1 MFSYNMEKRGSAS
14 LYEYLYRCIRHD
26 IARGIIPPNQK
37 LPSKRTAAKHL
48 GVSLITV
55 EAAYQ
60 QLIAEGYVRT
70 RERSGYY
77 VCELA
82 PAAQGSTE
90 RKHPDAGKRTV
101 QKQKPK
107 QPSIATSL
115 FPYSAWAKTMRL
127 TLAEETSETLA
138 QAASTAGSPQ
148 LREAIA
154 AYLHDYRGMSVQADQ
169 IVVGAGSQ
177 TLYQL
182 IIQLLGRDRIY
193 AVEDPGYPLLT
204 RMYQLNNVPLA
215 HVPMDDEGI
224 QIDQLQASEATVAH
238 IMPSHQFPTGVIT
251 SASRRRELLNWARK
265 DAEPTRVEPTP
276 AGAEQTRAKPTPTRV
291 EQTGSLPTEADRT
304 GSTSEGAT
312 QSESIPAGMKR
323 PEANRTAQR
332 TPEQPAAGTTGKLA
346 PEQNAPE
353 QHAPERCSS
362 PSERYII
369 EDDYDSEFRMTGK
382 PISSLFSI
390 DAANRVLYLNSFAKS
405 LGEAFRIAYLVL
417 PPQLAEKFHSE
428 LGFYANTVSPID
440 QLTLARFITNGHY
453 ERHVSRLR
461 TQARRTQSIIV
472 EALSESALKNRVS
485 FRGLNSGLHFIL
497 SVEGAPDEQ
506 QVAAAIAQTGI
517 SLPHI
522 SEFQHQGRTKSDS
535 PDHAARKRPLST
547 ATRTAP
553 ANLATRAELSGF
565 APQTNALDFVVRTDA
580 IAPDKA
586 QAFAQQIIEALK

>member
-48 GVSLITV
+48 GVSLITI

-60 QLIAEGYVRT
+60 QLIAEGYVKT

-82 PAAQGSTE
+82 PAAQGSTG

-265 DAEPTRVEPTP
+265 DAEPTQVEPTRV
-276 AGAEQTRAKPTPTRV
+276 EQTRAEPTPTRV
-291 EQTGSLPTEADRT
+291 EQTGSLPTGADRS
-304 GSTSEGAT
+304 GSTSAGAT

-332 TPEQPAAGTTGKLA
+332 TPEQPAASTTGKLT
-346 PEQNAPE
+346 PERLAPE

-369 EDDYDSEFRMTGK
+369 EDDYDSEFRMMGK

-440 QLTLARFITNGHY
+440 QLTLARFIANGHY

-472 EALSESALKNRVS
+472 EALGESALKDRVS

-497 SVEGAPDEQ
+497 SVEGTPDEQ
-506 QVAAAIAQTGI
+506 QIAAAIAQTGI
-517 SLPHI
+517 SLSHI
-522 SEFQHQGRTKSDS
+522 SEFQHQGRAKSDS

-553 ANLATRAELSGF
+553 ANLATRAEPSGF

-586 QAFAQQIIEALK
+586 QAFAQQIVEALK

>member
-265 DAEPTRVEPTP
+265 
-276 AGAEQTRAKPTPTRV
+276 
-291 EQTGSLPTEADRT
+291 
-304 GSTSEGAT
+304 

-332 TPEQPAAGTTGKLA
+332 TPEQPAASTTGKLT
-346 PEQNAPE
+346 PERLAPE

-390 DAANRVLYLNSFAKS
+390 DAASRVLYLNSFAKS

-472 EALSESALKNRVS
+472 EALGESALKDRVS

-497 SVEGAPDEQ
+497 SVEGTPDEQ

-522 SEFQHQGRTKSDS
+522 SEFQHQGRAKSDS

-565 APQTNALDFVVRTDA
+565 TPQTNALDFVVRTDA

>member
-48 GVSLITV
+48 GVSLITI

-82 PAAQGSTE
+82 PATRGSTD
-90 RKHPDAGKRTV
+90 RKHPDAGKQTA

-115 FPYSAWAKTMRL
+115 FPYSTWAKTMRL

-138 QAASTAGSPQ
+138 QAASAAGSPQ
-148 LREAIA
+148 LRGAIA
-154 AYLHDYRGMSVQADQ
+154 TYLHDYRGMSVQADQ

-204 RMYQLNNVPLA
+204 RMYQLNNVSLA

-224 QIDQLQASEATVAH
+224 RIDQLQASEATVAH

-265 DAEPTRVEPTP
+265 NTEPTP
-276 AGAEQTRAKPTPTRV
+276 AGAEQT
-291 EQTGSLPTEADRT
+291 ESLPAKADRA
-304 GSTSEGAT
+304 GSTKTETT
-312 QSESIPAGMKR
+312 QSEPAPAGMKR
-323 PEANRTAQR
+323 LEANRPAPR
-332 TPEQPAAGTTGKLA
+332 TPEQPTTSTTGKLM
-346 PEQNAPE
+346 PEQLTSE

-390 DAANRVLYLNSFAKS
+390 DAANQVLYLNSFAKS

-440 QLTLARFITNGHY
+440 QLTLARFIANGHY

-472 EALSESALKNRVS
+472 ETLSESVLKDRVS

-497 SVEGAPDEQ
+497 SVEGALDEKK
-506 QVAAAIAQTGI
+506 VAAAIAQAGI
-517 SLPHI
+517 SLPRI
-522 SEFQHQGRTKSDS
+522 SEFRHGKGSIGDKT
-535 PDHAARKRPLST
+535 DHAARKRPLSC
-547 ATRTAP
+547 ATQTIP
-553 ANLATRAELSGF
+553 SNLAPRAEPSGF
-565 APQTNALDFVVRTDA
+565 IPQTKAFDFVVRTDA

-586 QAFAQQIIEALK
+586 QAFAQRIIEALK

>member
-90 RKHPDAGKRTV
+90 RKHPDAGKRTA

-265 DAEPTRVEPTP
+265 
-276 AGAEQTRAKPTPTRV
+276 
-291 EQTGSLPTEADRT
+291 
-304 GSTSEGAT
+304 

-332 TPEQPAAGTTGKLA
+332 TPEQPAASTTGKLM
-346 PEQNAPE
+346 PERLTPE
-353 QHAPERCSS
+353 QHAPERCSL
-362 PSERYII
+362 PRERYII
-369 EDDYDSEFRMTGK
+369 EDDYDSEFRMMGK

-553 ANLATRAELSGF
+553 ANLAKRAELSGF

>member
-48 GVSLITV
+48 GVSLITI

-265 DAEPTRVEPTP
+265 
-276 AGAEQTRAKPTPTRV
+276 
-291 EQTGSLPTEADRT
+291 
-304 GSTSEGAT
+304 

-332 TPEQPAAGTTGKLA
+332 TPEQPAASTTGKLA

-497 SVEGAPDEQ
+497 SVEGTPDEQ

-522 SEFQHQGRTKSDS
+522 SEFQHQGRAKSDS

-553 ANLATRAELSGF
+553 ANLATRAEPSGF

-586 QAFAQQIIEALK
+586 QAFAQQIVEALK

>member
-48 GVSLITV
+48 GVSLITI

-70 RERSGYY
+70 HERSGYY

-265 DAEPTRVEPTP
+265 
-276 AGAEQTRAKPTPTRV
+276 
-291 EQTGSLPTEADRT
+291 
-304 GSTSEGAT
+304 

-497 SVEGAPDEQ
+497 SVEGTPDEQ

-522 SEFQHQGRTKSDS
+522 SEFQHQGRAKSDS

-553 ANLATRAELSGF
+553 ANLATRAEPSGF

-586 QAFAQQIIEALK
+586 QAFAQQIVEALK

>member
-1 MFSYNMEKRGSAS
+1 MFSYNMEERGSTS

-26 IARGIIPPNQK
+26 IAHGIIPPNQR

-82 PAAQGSTE
+82 PAAQEATVGKPRNTN
-90 RKHPDAGKRTV
+90 KRTA
-101 QKQKPK
+101 QKPEPIPKQKSK
-107 QPSIATSL
+107 QASIATSL
-115 FPYSAWAKTMRL
+115 FPYSTWAKTMRL
-127 TLAEETSETLA
+127 TLAEESSKTLT
-138 QAASTAGSPQ
+138 QAASAAGSPQ

-154 AYLHDYRGMSVQADQ
+154 AYLHDYRGMNVQADQ
-169 IVVGAGSQ
+169 IIVGAGSQ

-182 IIQLLGRDRIY
+182 IVQLLGRDRIY

-204 RMYQLNNVPLA
+204 RMYQLNNVPLT
-215 HVPMDDEGI
+215 HIPMDSEGI
-224 QIDQLQASEATVAH
+224 RIGDLQSSGATVAH

-265 DAEPTRVEPTP
+265 EAEPKR
-276 AGAEQTRAKPTPTRV
+276 
-291 EQTGSLPTEADRT
+291 L
-304 GSTSEGAT
+304 GSTSAAPDQTESVRAGAT
-312 QSESIPAGMKR
+312 QRAASPARGLT
-323 PEANRTAQR
+323 PAQ
-332 TPEQPAAGTTGKLA
+332 
-346 PEQNAPE
+346 
-353 QHAPERCSS
+353 HSS
-362 PSERYII
+362 PGERYII

-428 LGFYANTVSPID
+428 LGFYSNTVSPID
-440 QLTLARFITNGHY
+440 QLTLARFIANGHY
-453 ERHVSRLR
+453 ERHVNRLR
-461 TQARRTQSIIV
+461 TQAKQTQSIICDT
-472 EALSESALKNRVS
+472 LNESALKNRIS

-497 SVEGAPDEQ
+497 TIDGDLDESQ
-506 QVAAAIAQTGI
+506 TAAAIAQAGI
-517 SLPHI
+517 QLPQM
-522 SEFQHQGRTKSDS
+522 SEFQHRKAPQSSPPEPAAQKRSSRTETQAKVSS
-535 PDHAARKRPLST
+535 LE
-547 ATRTAP
+547 TRTEP
-553 ANLATRAELSGF
+553 SGF
-565 APQTNALDFVVRTDA
+565 EPQKKASDFIVRTDT

-586 QAFAQQIIEALK
+586 QAFVQQLIDALE

>member
-265 DAEPTRVEPTP
+265 
-276 AGAEQTRAKPTPTRV
+276 
-291 EQTGSLPTEADRT
+291 
-304 GSTSEGAT
+304 

-332 TPEQPAAGTTGKLA
+332 TPEQPAASTTGKLT
-346 PEQNAPE
+346 PERLAPE

-390 DAANRVLYLNSFAKS
+390 DAASRVLYLNSFAKS

-472 EALSESALKNRVS
+472 EALGESALKDRVS

-497 SVEGAPDEQ
+497 SVEGTPDEQ

-522 SEFQHQGRTKSDS
+522 SEFQHQGRAKSDS

-553 ANLATRAELSGF
+553 ANLATRAEPSGF

>member
-265 DAEPTRVEPTP
+265 
-276 AGAEQTRAKPTPTRV
+276 
-291 EQTGSLPTEADRT
+291 
-304 GSTSEGAT
+304 
-312 QSESIPAGMKR
+312 QSESAPAGMKR

-332 TPEQPAAGTTGKLA
+332 TPEQPAASTTGKLT
-346 PEQNAPE
+346 PERLAPE

-553 ANLATRAELSGF
+553 ANLAKRAELSGF

>member
-48 GVSLITV
+48 GVSLITI

-70 RERSGYY
+70 HERSGYY

-90 RKHPDAGKRTV
+90 RKHPVAGKRTV

-265 DAEPTRVEPTP
+265 DAEPTQVEPTRV
-276 AGAEQTRAKPTPTRV
+276 EQTRV
-291 EQTGSLPTEADRT
+291 EQTGSLPTEADRS
-304 GSTSEGAT
+304 GSTSAGAT

-323 PEANRTAQR
+323 PKANRTAQR
-332 TPEQPAAGTTGKLA
+332 TPEQPAASTTGKLT
-346 PEQNAPE
+346 PERLAPE

-440 QLTLARFITNGHY
+440 QLTLARFIANGHY

-472 EALSESALKNRVS
+472 EALGESALKDRVS

-497 SVEGAPDEQ
+497 SVEGTPDEQ

-522 SEFQHQGRTKSDS
+522 SEFQHQGRAKSDS

-553 ANLATRAELSGF
+553 ANLATRAEPSGF

>member
-48 GVSLITV
+48 GVSLITI

-182 IIQLLGRDRIY
+182 IIQLLGRDRIF

-265 DAEPTRVEPTP
+265 
-276 AGAEQTRAKPTPTRV
+276 
-291 EQTGSLPTEADRT
+291 
-304 GSTSEGAT
+304 
-312 QSESIPAGMKR
+312 QSESAPAGMKP

-332 TPEQPAAGTTGKLA
+332 TPEQPAASTTGKLT
-346 PEQNAPE
+346 PERLAPE

-440 QLTLARFITNGHY
+440 QLTLARFIANGHY

-472 EALSESALKNRVS
+472 EALGESALKDRVS

-497 SVEGAPDEQ
+497 SVEGTPDEQ
-506 QVAAAIAQTGI
+506 QIAAAIAQTGI

-522 SEFQHQGRTKSDS
+522 SEFQHQGRAKSDS

-553 ANLATRAELSGF
+553 ANLATRAEPSGF

-586 QAFAQQIIEALK
+586 QAFAQQIVEALK

>member
-48 GVSLITV
+48 GVSLITI

-90 RKHPDAGKRTV
+90 RKHPDAGKRTM

-265 DAEPTRVEPTP
+265 
-276 AGAEQTRAKPTPTRV
+276 
-291 EQTGSLPTEADRT
+291 
-304 GSTSEGAT
+304 
-312 QSESIPAGMKR
+312 QSESTSAGMKR

-332 TPEQPAAGTTGKLA
+332 TPEQPAASTAGKLT
-346 PEQNAPE
+346 PERLAPE

-440 QLTLARFITNGHY
+440 QLTLARFIANGHY

-472 EALSESALKNRVS
+472 EALSESVLKNRVS

-497 SVEGAPDEQ
+497 SVEGTPDEQ

-553 ANLATRAELSGF
+553 ANLAKRAELSGF

-586 QAFAQQIIEALK
+586 QAFAQQIVEALK

>member
-265 DAEPTRVEPTP
+265 
-276 AGAEQTRAKPTPTRV
+276 
-291 EQTGSLPTEADRT
+291 
-304 GSTSEGAT
+304 

-553 ANLATRAELSGF
+553 ANLAKRAELSGF